1 MNYSKVWEKVLAEDE
16 KVIYEFSISN
26 KYINFSL
33 IFFLLFSI
41 ILSFVLIGIPLL
53 IYVLFYYLFYIKV
66 ANAYAFT
73 NKRILIHQG
82 WLSTKLTSI
91 DYYQITDTYV
101 LEPFL
106 ARIFTKSGHLVVNT
120 AGTSLF
126 EVYLRY
132 VDYPYEV
139 KKKLDL
145 LKDEFLKTYR
155 GGKKI

>member
-91 DYYQITDTYV
+91 DYYQVTDTYV
-101 LEPFL
+101 LEPFF
-106 ARIFTKSGHLVVNT
+106 ARVFTNSGHLVVNT

-132 VDYPYEV
+132 VDSPYEV

>member
-1 MNYSKVWEKVLAEDE
+1 M
-16 KVIYEFSISN
+16 
-26 KYINFSL
+26 
-33 IFFLLFSI
+33 
-41 ILSFVLIGIPLL
+41 
-53 IYVLFYYLFYIKV
+53 FYYLFYIKV

-106 ARIFTKSGHLVVNT
+106 ARVFTKSGHLVVNT

-132 VDYPYEV
+132 VDSPYEV